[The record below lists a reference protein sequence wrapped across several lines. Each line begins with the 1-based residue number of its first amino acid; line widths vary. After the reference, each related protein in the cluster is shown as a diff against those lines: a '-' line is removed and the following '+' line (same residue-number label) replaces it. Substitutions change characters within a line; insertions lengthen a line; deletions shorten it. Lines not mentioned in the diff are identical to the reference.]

1 MQQPSKMPAPPWVQD
16 ENQININLIAML
28 LWQSLLVGV
37 SVGVSH
43 MEWYLPNAGPGEMG
57 LQYGLICFGFLCL
70 SMVLFHVGGLRDSL
84 AMRAEFAQESRI
96 DKWNNQQQ
104 RLQARRMRKY
114 EAQQQRDMY
123 YQQNMNGQQQAG
135 MTTFSTPI
143 PQIVGEE
150 SKENG
155 DTQ

>member
-1 MQQPSKMPAPPWVQD
+1 MQPPNKMPAPPWVQD

-43 MEWYLPNAGPGEMG
+43 MNWYLPEAGAGEMG
-57 LQYGLICFGFLCL
+57 LQYGLICFGFLCM

-84 AMRAEFAQESRI
+84 AMRAEFAQESRL
-96 DKWNNQQQ
+96 DKWQNQQQ
-104 RLQARRMRKY
+104 RLQQRRLRKY
-114 EAQQQRDMY
+114 EQTQQREIY
-123 YQQNMNGQQQAG
+123 YQQNANNLQHGV
-135 MTTFSTPI
+135 TTFSTPI
-143 PQIVGEE
+143 PQITGEE
-150 SKENG
+150 SNENG

>member
-1 MQQPSKMPAPPWVQD
+1 MQQPSKMPQTPPWVQD

-37 SVGVSH
+37 AVGVSH
-43 MEWYLPNAGPGEMG
+43 MNWYLPDAGPGEMG

-84 AMRAEFAQESRI
+84 AMRAEFAQESRY
-96 DKWNNQQQ
+96 DKWQNQQQ

-114 EAQQQRDMY
+114 QQAQQQEMY
-123 YQQNMNGQQQAG
+123 YQQNMNGQQQV
-135 MTTFSTPI
+135 TTFSTPI
-143 PQIVGEE
+143 PQITGEE